1 MPQKAVRIAEHEGWS
16 LTPAGALDH
25 AQRRVIDC
33 ANILAIYRLGQDT
46 KGFGPGAHLTGG
58 SLRIVGV
65 LVIMVVFAHVD
76 DREFP
81 QRRHIHHFVQHS
93 LAKRAIT
100 KEAHRHLVAASHLAR
115 HSSSGGQ
122 ARASPDDSIG
132 AKIARVLVS
141 DMHAAA
147 LTVAVAGLLA
157 NIEMCNTR
165 HFSTDIQLVDML
177 FENTNLEHLLVHGQ
191 PQLTLLA

>member
-1 MPQKAVRIAEHEGWS
+1 MMPQKAVRIAKQEGWS

-33 ANILAIYRLGQDT
+33 ANILAIYRLGQNT

-58 SLRIVGV
+58 SLGIVGV
-65 LVIMVVFAHVD
+65 LVIVVVFAHVD

-81 QRRHIHHFVQHS
+81 QRGHIHHFVQHA

-132 AKIARVLVS
+132 AEIARVLVS
-141 DMHAAA
+141 DMHGAPLA
-147 LTVAVAGLLA
+147 VAVAGFLA
-157 NIEMCNTR
+157 Q
-165 HFSTDIQLVDML
+165 QLGKHEIDRSSLCQAMPMPTMRAGYVM
-177 FENTNLEHLLVHGQ
+177 FATQ
-191 PQLTLLA
+191 RCAY

>member
-1 MPQKAVRIAEHEGWS
+1 MPQKAVRIAKQEGWS

-81 QRRHIHHFVQHS
+81 QRGHIHHFVQHA

-100 KEAHRHLVAASHLAR
+100 KEADRHLVAAAHLAR
-115 HSSSGGQ
+115 HSSSGSK
-122 ARASPDDSIG
+122 ARASPDDGIRAEVTG
-132 AKIARVLVS
+132 VLVS
-141 DMHAAA
+141 DMHGAA
-147 LTVAVAGLLA
+147 LAVAIASFLA
-157 NIEMCNTR
+157 
-165 HFSTDIQLVDML
+165 Q
-177 FENTNLEHLLVHGQ
+177 
-191 PQLTLLA
+191 